1 MTSTAKTAALPTILY
16 VDYSPNLDS
25 DRRRLDG
32 MRRYASARKW
42 AVETLDHTDCSPDTL
57 REALARIRP
66 IGCAAECWCP
76 ETAMR
81 PTLFGRV
88 PVVYFSPPDRPGWRN
103 ARGVSCDEAAV
114 ARMAFAEL
122 SAGNP
127 SSYAVLSCWEKEP
140 WARERIDAFR
150 ECCRKA
156 GASCEVTYFTA
167 RNATEC
173 PMRAKLMVPWAAA
186 LPPHCAV
193 FAVNDC
199 CARCAAKAM
208 AAAGRPYPRTVTIVG
223 ADGAAAPSNDRELAE
238 TVSSI
243 RLDFELAGYLAA
255 KALCAFAANDGP
267 RSARNEGLRCAR
279 NEGLRYAQN
288 EGPRKREMKGA
299 ACAANEMSLHC
310 GAAAPSF
317 GGNATL
323 HCGAAA
329 PSFGGKTATLN
340 CGNAAPSLVFPPLIV
355 ERRKSTRGYGRREP
369 RILEAME
376 MIRREA
382 CDGLSVAALAARFH
396 GSRRLFDMRFREA
409 AGHSALDEILNV
421 RLARAME
428 LLVHTDMPIASVA
441 HFSGFNTELEFWKLF
456 SKRTGMPPLRF
467 RDARRKP
474 RA

>member
-1 MTSTAKTAALPTILY
+1 MTSPAKTAAAPTILY

-32 MRRYASARKW
+32 LRRYAAARKW
-42 AVETLDHTDCSPDTL
+42 TVETLNHADCTPAAL
-57 REALARIRP
+57 REALSRIRP

-76 ETAMR
+76 ETALR
-81 PTLFGRV
+81 PSLFGRV

-150 ECCRKA
+150 ECCREA
-156 GASCEVTYFTA
+156 GASCKVTYFTA
-167 RNATEC
+167 RNAAEC

-208 AAAGRPYPRTVTIVG
+208 AAAGRPYPRAVTLVG

-238 TVSSI
+238 TVSSV
-243 RLDFELAGYLAA
+243 RLDFELAGFRAA
-255 KALCAFAANDGP
+255 KALCAFAANEGL
-267 RSARNEGLRCAR
+267 RSARNEGS
-279 NEGLRYAQN
+279 
-288 EGPRKREMKGA
+288 RKRKIKGA
-299 ACAANEMSLHC
+299 ACAANETSLHC

-323 HCGAAA
+323 HCGE
-329 PSFGGKTATLN
+329 
-340 CGNAAPSLVFPPLIV
+340 AAPSLVFPPLIV

-382 CDGLSVAALAARFH
+382 CDGLTVAALAARFP

-428 LLVHTDMPIASVA
+428 LLVHTDIPIASVA

-456 SKRTGMPPLRF
+456 SRRTGMPPLRF

-474 RA
+474 RT